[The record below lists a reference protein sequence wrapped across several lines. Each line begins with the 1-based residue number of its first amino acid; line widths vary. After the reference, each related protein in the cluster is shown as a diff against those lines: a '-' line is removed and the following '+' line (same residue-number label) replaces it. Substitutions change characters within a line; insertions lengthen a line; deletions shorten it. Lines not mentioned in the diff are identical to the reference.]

1 MNNKIIALV
10 LIFAFIFMDCNGDD
24 KTSPVIQKNS
34 QEEKSVTSVSSQP
47 NEATFNR
54 QHVLQNYQNTPLKIL
69 DISERNK
76 DGRNSIAITLSVPLD
91 PSINHQKYFNISSAN

>member
-1 MNNKIIALV
+1 MFAIIEPNFCHFLILLYKTVVIIVSSLSRNKLYPEGSFMNNKIIALV

-54 QHVLQNYQNTPLKIL
+54 PTCA
-69 DISERNK
+69 SE
-76 DGRNSIAITLSVPLD
+76 LSKY
-91 PSINHQKYFNISSAN
+91 PS